1 MKELNKN
8 RILYWL
14 LLFSAVISV
23 ISLLMLIIFVVV
35 IPFGNLTVLRLT
47 ITAAMDGKFAYLII
61 GSLLILFLFTA
72 FISVKRGGIILPIF
86 TLVFYLFDLVQG
98 IYMFIV
104 NLQEDFFDFISLSSS
119 FVDMAVIVFFAFY
132 FFQYYKK
139 IRQNKR
145 DLKLVC

>member
-104 NLQEDFFDFISLSSS
+104 NLQEDFFDFIS
-119 FVDMAVIVFFAFY
+119 
-132 FFQYYKK
+132 
-139 IRQNKR
+139 KR
-145 DLKLVC
+145 EVS

>member
-1 MKELNKN
+1 VKELNKN

-23 ISLLMLIIFVVV
+23 ISLLTLIIFVVV

-61 GSLLILFLFTA
+61 GCLLILFLFIA
-72 FISVKRGGIILPIF
+72 FISVKRGSIILPIF

-98 IYMFIV
+98 IYIFIV
-104 NLQEDFFDFISLSSS
+104 CLQEGFFEYISLSSS

-132 FFQYYKK
+132 FLQYYKK

>member
-61 GSLLILFLFTA
+61 GCLLILFLFTA

-98 IYMFIV
+98 ICLFIV

>member
-1 MKELNKN
+1 MNKN

-47 ITAAMDGKFAYLII
+47 ITAAMEGKFAYLII

-98 IYMFIV
+98 IYLFIV
-104 NLQEDFFDFISLSSS
+104 NLQEDFFEFISLSSS

-132 FFQYYKK
+132 FLQYYKK

>member
-47 ITAAMDGKFAYLII
+47 ITAAMEGKFAYLII

-98 IYMFIV
+98 IYLFIV
-104 NLQEDFFDFISLSSS
+104 NLQEDFFEFISLSSS

-132 FFQYYKK
+132 FLQYYKK

>member
-132 FFQYYKK
+132 FLQYYKK